1 MDIVNEEA
9 KWFTNCENKEKV
21 LGYLVAVRSKY
32 FFTMHTWRFLDTEKV
47 FQIINSDIP
56 SHR

>member
-32 FFTMHTWRFLDTEKV
+32 FFYYAHL
-47 FQIINSDIP
+47 
-56 SHR
+56 